1 MIKYFDAPDIRMK
14 IVDIKN
20 KLGMSHVDMEK
31 VACLR
36 SRGSGT
42 RRIIARCHGLSKI
55 MQLAMKTEAHYA
67 IEVISERFDIL
78 PEDEQ
83 IKTLIHELMHIPKNF
98 GGGFRQHDF
107 VKRQN
112 VEVLYKK
119 LKEMEKFGRNNF
131 F

>member
-42 RRIIARCHGLSKI
+42 RNILARCHGLSKI